1 MFYHHGDV
9 LPGVGCYEQVDVVF
23 FTVYGL
29 ELVGLVFLA
38 DVGESRVQV
47 VFDIAGDDFA
57 AVFGYEYNVVFDGV
71 NACATMLNLHMF
83 QPFVLS

>member
-1 MFYHHGDV
+1 
-9 LPGVGCYEQVDVVF
+9 LPGVSGYEQVDVVCLA
-23 FTVYGL
+23 VYGL
-29 ELVGLVFLA
+29 EMVGLVFLA

-47 VFDIAGDDFA
+47 VFDVVDDDFA

-71 NACATMLNLHMF
+71 NTCTAVLNLHMF